1 MILKPLFSEWLSTHL
16 NGCLS
21 EWRQLSSSPQLLEF
35 SLPSRKNEWIN
46 RGVSNMK
53 KKVIGIIAAIVV
65 VLGLSLVVYNQ
76 IIPNEYVPAADEI
89 ALHLQLDTEED
100 VGLLV
105 YDYRVDSHEYS
116 GGISNADGS
125 LIKRDADNIV
135 VLNKEELNNV
145 ADTFELS
152 MQFRIITEY
161 VVPNYENV
169 YPDDITKYIEPISW
183 EAHFGESY
191 FITITGDKANGY
203 KAVLN

>member
-1 MILKPLFSEWLSTHL
+1 
-16 NGCLS
+16 
-21 EWRQLSSSPQLLEF
+21 
-35 SLPSRKNEWIN
+35 
-46 RGVSNMK
+46 MK

-100 VGLLV
+100 IGLLV
-105 YDYRVDSHEYS
+105 YDYCAAGHEYS

-125 LIKRDADNIV
+125 LIKRDSDNIV
-135 VLNKEELNNV
+135 VWNKEELHHLS
-145 ADTFELS
+145 DTFELS

-161 VVPNYENV
+161 VTPNYENV
-169 YPDDITKYIEPISW
+169 YPDDITKYIAPISW

-191 FITITGDKANGY
+191 LITITGDKMNGY
-203 KAVLN
+203 KAV